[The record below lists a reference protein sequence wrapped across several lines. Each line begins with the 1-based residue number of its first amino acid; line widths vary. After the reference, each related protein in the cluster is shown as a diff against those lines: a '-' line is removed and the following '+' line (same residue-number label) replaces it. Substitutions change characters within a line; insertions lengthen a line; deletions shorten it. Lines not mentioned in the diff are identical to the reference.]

1 MHGEFIAF
9 DLETTGLDAA
19 SDEIIEIGIARF
31 QDGKLVD
38 QFQSLVNPSK
48 PIPREITQLT
58 GIDQEDVEDQPR
70 IDELLTDVAKI
81 IGDLPVVAHNVQFD
95 VGFLGKHHSLDA
107 NPAID
112 TVELAS
118 IMLPAAPRYSLG
130 SLAALMGIKLER
142 AHRAFDDALATGHL
156 YWKLWES
163 VCRLPT
169 TLLAEII
176 TASSPLR
183 WGLRTVFQAALAQA
197 LDEAGPTQARNPF
210 HAETLAAPALDI
222 AAARR
227 QKLAP
232 AAVERVFGER
242 GDLAARHSAY
252 EMRDPQL
259 RMAQEVAQ
267 ALNQGEQLMIE
278 AGTGT
283 GKSLAYLVPAAL
295 WAVSNGQRVTV
306 STQTINLQ
314 EQLLRQDIPL
324 ARAIT
329 GGQLQAALMKGRG
342 NYLCPRRLTTLRRRK
357 PRDRDEL
364 RVLAK
369 ILVWLEGG
377 ATGDRGEINLR
388 AGEYAVWTRLSAQD
402 EDCAAARCASE
413 MAAVCPFYK
422 ARKRAE
428 TAHIV
433 ITNHALLI
441 ADARIDNRALPS
453 YHNLIVDE
461 AHHLE
466 GAITEGLSR
475 RIDQRLIMTRL
486 RELGDGKS
494 GAFGAFLADARHHLP
509 PGDTD
514 RLSDFIATIGEAVAE
529 MRQALRRYFRAL
541 HDFAKGKDTG
551 GRYARRLQESQRDSG
566 GFANARAAWRR
577 LAEYLLALT
586 DSLEH
591 LCQALPRYERH
602 QMPNFDDYSSEIRAN
617 WRFFADM
624 HEQLEGF
631 TEDPAGN
638 TVYAI
643 RPGESPERLQ
653 IHISPLNVGPMMDEF
668 LNQRMESIVLT
679 SATLTTQGNFAHIS
693 QRLYTEDY
701 RKTALG
707 SPFNYRES
715 TLLYIPTDMPMP
727 NQRHDYQRMVE
738 RGIIALAA
746 ELGGRVMA
754 LFTSYAQLRETSR
767 SVTPR
772 LALGDITV
780 YDQSFG
786 GSREALLENFKKTD
800 KAVLMG
806 TRSFWEGVDIPGD
819 DLSALVIARL
829 PFAVPS
835 DPVFAARA
843 ETYSDA
849 FQAYAVPDA
858 ILRFRQGFGRLIR
871 RRSDRGVVAIFD
883 SRIIHKRYGGDFLE
897 SLPDCAVQYGS
908 LENLPQVASSW
919 IEGSRRGS

>member
-31 QDGKLVD
+31 RDGELVD
-38 QFQSLVNPSK
+38 QYQSLIKPSK
-48 PIPREITQLT
+48 PIPPEITQLT
-58 GIDQEDVEDQPR
+58 GIDPEDVEDQPR
-70 IDELLTDVAKI
+70 IHEVLDDVARVM
-81 IGDLPVVAHNVQFD
+81 GDLPIVAHNVQFD
-95 VGFLGKHHSLDA
+95 VAFLGKHYSLDE

-130 SLAALMGIKLER
+130 SLAAQLDIKLKR
-142 AHRAFDDALATGHL
+142 AHRAFDDALATGRL
-156 YWKLWES
+156 YWTLWER
-163 VCRLPT
+163 VCQLPT
-169 TLLAEII
+169 SLLAEVI
-176 TASSPLR
+176 TASSHLR
-183 WGLRTVFQAALAQA
+183 WELRAVFQAALNQRLHRGGA
-197 LDEAGPTQARNPF
+197 TRARIPF
-210 HAETLAAPALDI
+210 SAETLSAPPLDLDKAGRDPLERSAI
-222 AAARR
+222 EQAFG
-227 QKLAP
+227 KSGGLAK
-232 AAVERVFGER
+232 
-242 GDLAARHSAY
+242 RHRAY
-252 EMRDPQL
+252 EKRDPQL
-259 RMAQEVAQ
+259 NMAREVAR

-283 GKSLAYLVPAAL
+283 GKSLAYLVPAAF
-295 WAVSNGQRVTV
+295 WALSNGQRVTV

-314 EQLLRQDIPL
+314 EQLLQQDIPL
-324 ARAIT
+324 VRAIA
-329 GGQLQAALMKGRG
+329 GERLQAAVMKGRG
-342 NYLCPRRLTTLRRRK
+342 NYLCPRRLATLRRRK
-357 PRDRDEL
+357 PTNLDEL
-364 RVLAK
+364 RTLAK
-369 ILVWLEGG
+369 ILVWLENG
-377 ATGDRGEINLR
+377 ATGDRGDLNLR
-388 AGEYAVWTRLSAQD
+388 AGEWAVWSRLSAQD
-402 EDCAAARCASE
+402 EDCSATRCASE
-413 MAAVCPFYK
+413 MEAVCPYYK

-441 ADARIDNRALPS
+441 ADARIDNRALPT
-453 YHNLIVDE
+453 YRNLIVDE

-466 GAITEGLSR
+466 NAITEGLSR
-475 RIDQRLIMTRL
+475 RIDQKLIMTRL
-486 RELGDGKS
+486 RDLGDRNG

-509 PGDTD
+509 QQPYD
-514 RLSDFIATIGEAVAE
+514 RLAEFIATIGEAISE
-529 MRQALRRYFRAL
+529 MRQEIRRYFRAL
-541 HDFAKGKDTG
+541 HDFAKGRDAG
-551 GRYARRLQESQRDSG
+551 GRYAKRLLDSRRESA
-566 GFANARAAWRR
+566 GFLNARTAWRR
-577 LAEYLLALT
+577 LAKYLLALT

-602 QMPNFDDYSSEIRAN
+602 QMPNFDDYSSELRSN
-617 WRFFADM
+617 WRFFADL

-631 TEDPAGN
+631 TEDPVGN

-643 RPGESPERLQ
+643 SPGEGPERLQ

-679 SATLTTQGNFAHIS
+679 SATLTTQGNFAHVS

-767 SVTPR
+767 AVTPR

-786 GSREALLENFKKTD
+786 GSREALLESFKQAD
-800 KAVLMG
+800 RAVLMG

-835 DPVFAARA
+835 DPVFSARA

-849 FQAYAVPDA
+849 FGGYAVPDA

-871 RRSDRGVVAIFD
+871 HRNDRGVVAIFD
-883 SRIIHKRYGGDFLE
+883 SRIVHKRYGAEFLE
-897 SLPDCAVQYGS
+897 SLPDCALQYGS
-908 LENLPQVASSW
+908 LENLPQVASDW
-919 IEGSRRGS
+919 IERRGRGS